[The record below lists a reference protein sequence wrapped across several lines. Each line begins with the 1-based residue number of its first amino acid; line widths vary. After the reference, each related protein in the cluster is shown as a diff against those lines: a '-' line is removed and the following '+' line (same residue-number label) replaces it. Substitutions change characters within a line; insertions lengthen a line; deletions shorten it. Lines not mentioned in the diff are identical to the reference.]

1 MKVEAQERLWR
12 DQAEMHAALRRLR
25 FWSVSVF
32 SIETGADITDQSGRL
47 VASVKGLMDEAYLDT
62 LREKTSRGMLGQ
74 DRRGMSPGGHPYG
87 YRSESITDPLRA
99 DAQGRPIGVGSRRV
113 VHSEWRSSVGT

>member
-1 MKVEAQERLWR
+1 MKVEAQDWLWR

-62 LREKTSRGMLGQ
+62 LREKTSRGMLG
-74 DRRGMSPGGHPYG
+74 
-87 YRSESITDPLRA
+87 
-99 DAQGRPIGVGSRRV
+99 
-113 VHSEWRSSVGT
+113 